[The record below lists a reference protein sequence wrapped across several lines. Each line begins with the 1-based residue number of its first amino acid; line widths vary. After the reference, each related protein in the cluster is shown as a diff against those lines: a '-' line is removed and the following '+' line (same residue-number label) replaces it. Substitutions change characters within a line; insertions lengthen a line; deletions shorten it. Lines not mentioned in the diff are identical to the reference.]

1 MAETTLVAAIESY
14 ESLAETD
21 GGLAED
27 RTNLLNRYLGKP
39 MGNEVDGRSQVVSR
53 DVWDT
58 VEWIK
63 PQLAEV
69 FCGGDEVINFT
80 PRGPEDVK
88 ASEQETEFIN
98 YVITQKNN
106 WFEIW
111 NAWSHDALLQRVG
124 YVKVYWDD
132 AEDQSEEK
140 YQGLTD
146 EQLVMLLQ
154 DEEVEPIESERTEM
168 GWNVTVQ
175 RTNRYGCAKIVNVAP
190 ERVRID
196 ANARNLNVNDHSC
209 NFSEHFEQKT
219 LSQLRNE
226 GFKVD
231 DDLSD
236 GGSSG
241 GSTSEDATRLDNG
254 SSDTDN
260 EDADPSMRKVW
271 VRECWIRHDSDGDGR
286 AEMRHVILVGKTVLL
301 DEKGD
306 RSMLVAL
313 CPIPLPHKH
322 TGLAVGDAVL
332 DLEFIKTAL
341 MRGGLDN
348 LYLGNNGRH
357 AVDETMVNLDDMLV
371 SRPGGLV
378 RTKGPPGNAIMS
390 LTHPTKGDVAVP
402 MMEYID
408 RVAQK
413 RTGVNE
419 QSQGLDPNVL
429 QTATHSAQIATA
441 AMQRI
446 KFIARIFAETGVK
459 TLFGLVHELTLKHSR
474 KAEMIRL
481 RNQWVAIDPREWKK
495 RADMQISVGLGAGD
509 KMQQIVFLQG
519 ILEKQM
525 IALQGGLTS
534 PPKIYNALK
543 RLTQAG
549 GFKDP
554 NEFWDDPSTH
564 PPKPPAPPPDLLV
577 EQAKGQVAMQLEDK
591 RAQTTMA
598 TEQLRGQLKMQEL
611 QANLQLQAT
620 NDQRDSE
627 RETHRAVMEA
637 QLEQQRQQLDRWM
650 TEATNNLAKYKADQ
664 DAQVKLTIA
673 GLQSQSDPST
683 EVQMLDAE
691 RQRQHEM
698 EMKEIDAITRQ
709 HTAETRSQA

>member
-1 MAETTLVAAIESY
+1 
-14 ESLAETD
+14 
-21 GGLAED
+21 
-27 RTNLLNRYLGKP
+27 
-39 MGNEVDGRSQVVSR
+39 
-53 DVWDT
+53 
-58 VEWIK
+58 
-63 PQLAEV
+63 
-69 FCGGDEVINFT
+69 
-80 PRGPEDVK
+80 
-88 ASEQETEFIN
+88 
-98 YVITQKNN
+98 
-106 WFEIW
+106 
-111 NAWSHDALLQRVG
+111 
-124 YVKVYWDD
+124 
-132 AEDQSEEK
+132 
-140 YQGLTD
+140 
-146 EQLVMLLQ
+146 
-154 DEEVEPIESERTEM
+154 
-168 GWNVTVQ
+168 
-175 RTNRYGCAKIVNVAP
+175 
-190 ERVRID
+190 
-196 ANARNLNVNDHSC
+196 
-209 NFSEHFEQKT
+209 
-219 LSQLRNE
+219 
-226 GFKVD
+226 
-231 DDLSD
+231 
-236 GGSSG
+236 
-241 GSTSEDATRLDNG
+241 
-254 SSDTDN
+254 
-260 EDADPSMRKVW
+260 
-271 VRECWIRHDSDGDGR
+271 
-286 AEMRHVILVGKTVLL
+286 
-301 DEKGD
+301 
-306 RSMLVAL
+306 
-313 CPIPLPHKH
+313 
-322 TGLAVGDAVL
+322 
-332 DLEFIKTAL
+332 
-341 MRGGLDN
+341 
-348 LYLGNNGRH
+348 
-357 AVDETMVNLDDMLV
+357 
-371 SRPGGLV
+371 
-378 RTKGPPGNAIMS
+378 
-390 LTHPTKGDVAVP
+390 VP

-481 RNQWVAIDPREWKK
+481 RNQWVAVDPREWKK

-554 NEFWDDPSTH
+554 NEFWDDPATS
-564 PPKPPAPPPDLLV
+564 PPKPPAPPPELLV

-683 EVQMLDAE
+683 EVQMFDAE

-709 HTAETRSQA
+709 HTAENRSQA